1 MLEGR
6 NGFQIWKW
14 TLQYLDHLWFHVQL
28 KPSPATWPD
37 SHVPEMRGQ
46 GVHAKNTPDQG
57 LLLRNRQTSWKP
69 GMRRG
74 IERGRSEHYVVPS
87 QRDEQDAVTRD
98 EIQPLG
104 GACEGMQ
111 VLDARSSTLVCRQ
124 DQVNNFNKSDTRL
137 PSFGLVTSNGA
148 VTRRD
153 SDCNSSLGKT
163 T

>member
-1 MLEGR
+1 MDSAISGPPVVSRPAKTFTCNLARQSRAR
-6 NGFQIWKW
+6 NAR
-14 TLQYLDHLWFHVQL
+14 TR
-28 KPSPATWPD
+28 SAR
-37 SHVPEMRGQ
+37 E
-46 GVHAKNTPDQG
+46 NTPDQG